1 MTLTLTE
8 TASTVV
14 KAIAEQSVGTGS
26 GGLRI
31 SGSAAENSDFDIS
44 VVPDAENN
52 DTIVEND
59 GARVF
64 LDSTAAETLSEAVLD
79 AQVGDDGSVSFLVGA
94 RP

>member
-14 KAIAEQSVGTGS
+14 KAIAEQSVDS
-26 GGLRI
+26 AAGGVRI
-31 SGSAAENSDFDIS
+31 SGSEAGTADFDIT
-44 VVPDAENN
+44 VVPDAETN

-64 LDSTAAETLSEAVLD
+64 LDPRAAETLAEAVLD
-79 AQVGDDGSVSFLVGA
+79 AQVSDDGAVQFSVVAQG
-94 RP
+94 